1 MYKPEYRITPYL
13 LKLIDEASALKSWIE
28 NATLKVQWLPALQLE
43 SRARGAHSTTS
54 IEGNTLT
61 LAQVGVISKG
71 RAAGAAKDAQLEV
84 ENSLAAMKWVE
95 KNYSDKINEPA
106 VLKLHSMLTKGFLT
120 DEKRGRYKDRQNYVK
135 NEKGIVV
142 YTPPSPK
149 ATPGLMKELIGW
161 LNSKEAG
168 ELHSVMV
175 CAIVHHRLVSIH
187 PFSDGNGRLARLLGT
202 WILYKR
208 GYDIRHIFSLDDHF
222 AKDRKFYYEKIEQAR
237 ELDGI
242 LTYWIEYVAEGVI
255 GTLKRVKARIEELM
269 VSSGPE
275 ILLSPRQEELI
286 RLLRDSGSLSTGK
299 IIEAMKI
306 TRARVNQII
315 QPLVKARIVEPAGKA
330 RATIYRLAGKK

>member
-13 LKLIDEASALKSWIE
+13 LKLIDEASAIKGWIE
-28 NATLKVQWLPALQLE
+28 NSTLKVQWLPALQLE
-43 SRARGAHSTTS
+43 SRARGAHSTTA
-54 IEGNTLT
+54 IEGNVLT
-61 LAQVGVISKG
+61 LSRVEAIAKG
-71 RAAGAAKDAQLEV
+71 RFVGAARSAEMEV

-95 KNYSDKINEPA
+95 KNYNNKIDEPA
-106 VLKLHSMLTKGFLT
+106 VLKLHSMLTKGLLA

-168 ELHSVMV
+168 ELHSVVV
-175 CAIVHHRLVSIH
+175 CAILHHRLVSIH

-208 GYDIRHIFSLDDHF
+208 GYDTRHIFSLDDHF
-222 AKDRKFYYEKIEQAR
+222 AQDRKFYYEKIEQAR
-237 ELDGI
+237 ELDGD

-269 VSSGPE
+269 VTSGPE

-286 RLLRDSGSLSTGK
+286 RLLRDNGALSTGK

-306 TRARVNQII
+306 TRARVNQIV
-315 QPLVKARIVEPAGKA
+315 QPLVKAGIVEAAGKA
-330 RATIYRLAGKK
+330 RATMYRLKSR